1 MTRRGSAGVGNLERI
16 VAALNTEW
24 ASLRDDDGEV
34 HGWAARHPAL
44 RGCADLPAV
53 LAAIPA
59 DADAVLGALLR
70 ESSAGSQ
77 LAART
82 VLQAMLGKVVLM
94 AARDRGTGTQAYVV
108 AMWERIRTYPID
120 RRPTHIAGN
129 LALDT
134 RKLARREGRRDRR
147 ATPWPPGAGFAELV
161 DRQRIRDDADH
172 GRDVSILTAGDVIRA
187 ALELEIIDADA
198 SALLGTVYAEGL
210 SSSETAQTLTTTP
223 EAVRQ
228 RCSKALRRL
237 AGHEDSLA
245 RIPL

>member
-1 MTRRGSAGVGNLERI
+1 MTRRGSAGVGNPERI
-16 VAALNTEW
+16 VADLNTEW

-44 RGCADLPAV
+44 RGCADLAAV

-94 AARDRGTGTQAYVV
+94 AARDRGAGTQTYVV
-108 AMWERIRTYPID
+108 AMWERIRTYPIE

-129 LALDT
+129 LALDA
-134 RKLARREGRRDRR
+134 RKLARRESCRDVR

-161 DRQRIRDDADH
+161 DRQRARDNTDH
-172 GRDVSILTAGDVIRA
+172 GRDAAMLTAGDIIEA
-187 ALELEIIDADA
+187 ALELELIDTKA
-198 SALLGTVYAEGL
+198 SALLGKIYAEGL
-210 SSSETAQTLTTTP
+210 SSREAGRTLLISAP
-223 EAVRQ
+223 AVRQ
-228 RCSKALRRL
+228 RCSSAVRRL
-237 AGHEDSLA
+237 ADHADDLA
-245 RIPL
+245 RTA